1 VNVIVDRLRER
12 RRGLP
17 NSLPRTLAARRAGA
31 PGPINGG
38 TAAGEISVRLRIG
51 LWRACLTKAH
61 HLGMKPFRFGVS
73 VRSAESRTEFAPRA
87 RQIEDLGFSTLL
99 IPDHLLACLPPFV
112 PLMSA
117 ADATTTLRVGTFVIN
132 NDFRHPVLL
141 AREAAALDMLSGGR
155 LELGLG
161 AGHMQSEYTEAG
173 IPYDPAS
180 VRVER
185 LAEAV
190 TIVKGLLAGEAVTFK
205 GQHYQVTGHQAFPP
219 AVQQPRPPILI
230 GGNGLKLLSL
240 AAREAEIVGF
250 AGLRHRKGGTEVD
263 ISGFQAAAVDERVA
277 WVRSE
282 AGARF
287 DDLELNVLTQR
298 AIVTDDRE
306 QAAAELSAQWPA
318 LSPEDVLETPFV
330 LMGTVEQ
337 IVETLQARRERWGFS
352 YYVIWDTHAEEMAP
366 VVARLNGR

>member
-1 VNVIVDRLRER
+1 
-12 RRGLP
+12 
-17 NSLPRTLAARRAGA
+17 
-31 PGPINGG
+31 
-38 TAAGEISVRLRIG
+38 
-51 LWRACLTKAH
+51 
-61 HLGMKPFRFGVS
+61 MKPFRFGVS
-73 VRSAESRTEFAPRA
+73 IRSAESRTTWAPRA

-99 IPDHLLACLPPFV
+99 IPDHLLECLPPFV
-112 PLMSA
+112 PLVSA
-117 ADATTTLRVGTFVIN
+117 ADATTTLRIGTFVIN

-141 AREAAALDMLSGGR
+141 AREAAAVDMLSGGR

-190 TIVKGLLAGEAVTFK
+190 TIVKGLLEGAAVTFQ
-205 GQHYQVTGHQAFPP
+205 GRHYHITGHRAFPP
-219 AVQQPRPPILI
+219 SAQKPRPPILI
-230 GGNGLKLLSL
+230 GGNGRKLLSL
-240 AAREAEIVGF
+240 AAREADIVGF

-263 ISGFQAAAVDERVA
+263 ISGFKAGAVDERVA

-298 AIVTDDRE
+298 VVVTDDRE
-306 QAAAELSAQWPA
+306 QAAADLSAQWSV
-318 LSPEDVLETPFV
+318 LSPAEVLEAPFV
-330 LMGTVEQ
+330 LLGTVDQ

-352 YYVIWDTHAEEMAP
+352 YYVIWDTLAESMAP
-366 VVARLNGR
+366 VVARLNGT